1 MPSKSSV
8 MHGVENLDSETR
20 VHAPPLQVP
29 ESVLGGGHMSL
40 VRALDVFDEFGISE
54 RKVGPCHVD

>member
-1 MPSKSSV
+1 